1 MKCVEGAEHVPAKE
15 LDGMR
20 TRMGQFLDTM
30 AHKPYLRLKKMEMHK
45 WGAMRAWPKWK
56 SLKKIWSKPDDEGK
70 KSWDQSME
78 EAEEVMK
85 GVGGGRR
92 SEE

>member
-1 MKCVEGAEHVPAKE
+1 MEVVPPIRKAKLEKE
-15 LDGMR
+15 LGR
-20 TRMGQFLDTM
+20 AGRRLTHLPFCSFKRM
-30 AHKPYLRLKKMEMHK
+30 AKHK
-45 WGAMRAWPKWK
+45 WGCLRLWPKWK

-70 KSWDQSME
+70 MSWDQSME
-78 EAEEVMK
+78 EVEEVMK